1 MAILFDDYRDSY
13 GETVDRAIRFSGLGH
28 DFFLKAKAD
37 LLRRLVIERDLAQE
51 GTSVRALDVGC
62 GIGSLHR
69 HLEGAFSTLE
79 GCDVSAEAI
88 PRARQDHPDVA
99 YSVCTSSRLPYDDCA
114 FDLVF
119 TSCVLHHVAP
129 GDWQRFLGE
138 MRRVLRPG
146 GIACVIEHNPWN
158 PLTRLAVLR
167 CPFDKDAV
175 LLRAAK
181 VETLLREAGF
191 TEIRS
196 EHILLL
202 PQAGRLARIIERALA
217 TLPLGAQYAC
227 SGRA

>member
-1 MAILFDDYRDSY
+1 MAVVFDEYRDSY
-13 GETVDRAIRFSGLGH
+13 GETVNSAIRFSGLRH

-37 LLRRLVIERDLAQE
+37 LLRRVVCERRLAQD

-62 GIGSLHR
+62 GVGSLHR
-69 HLEGAFSTLE
+69 HLEGAFSRLE

-88 PRARQDHPDVA
+88 PRAREAHPDVA
-99 YSVCTSSRLPYDDCA
+99 YSVCTSGQLPFDDRT

-119 TSCVLHHVAP
+119 TSCVLHHVP
-129 GDWQRFLGE
+129 PEDWQGFLGE

-146 GIACVIEHNPWN
+146 GVACVIEHNPWN

-175 LLRAAK
+175 LLRAAQ
-181 VETLLREAGF
+181 VERLLRETGF

-202 PQAGRLARIIERALA
+202 PQAGSMARKIERALSA
-217 TLPLGAQYAC
+217 LPLGAQYAC